1 MNWSTSVQE
10 VLWEIKF
17 RRSFKEWQMS
27 FIQSN
32 VSIWFYHIP
41 NIDVHSFTQS
51 LKSKSCLFWIQWPF
65 WSRAFIGG
73 AVFSSLVFT
82 TIPTFSLSMVSPCPH
97 KFVYALRPKKW
108 PFETEQPSPLSA
120 DGRRHTDAFSSL
132 HSVSFFVRRECE
144 KVFPKKTTERYFLQQ
159 S

>member
-1 MNWSTSVQE
+1 M
-10 VLWEIKF
+10 
-17 RRSFKEWQMS
+17 
-27 FIQSN
+27 FIRESGSWCKSSG
-32 VSIWFYHIP
+32 VP
-41 NIDVHSFTQS
+41 PAKLR
-51 LKSKSCLFWIQWPF
+51 LKSEHIQCPF

-82 TIPTFSLSMVSPCPH
+82 AIPTFSLSMVSPCPH

-108 PFETEQPSPLSA
+108 LFETEQPSPLSA

-144 KVFPKKTTERYFLQQ
+144 KVFPKKKPPSAIFSSKASKQCYRWQTKAEKAATHL
-159 S
+159 ST